1 MADHSEQYEKSWILH
16 HILDRFIGSPELVE
30 TRRRRVIIIE
40 RIKNGGKQ
48 NLTSLDTFYTG
59 SCAEEIEMEGSDF
72 DGMLIRNNVIVLCPF
87 QDSSFPQDS
96 KDKTVFMMRNA
107 DCRPGYVTLEL
118 VNLVPTCIELIKRSV
133 VPVRDVFYISSEM
146 FRRECA
152 DALCDR
158 LDSIVETHGPA
169 ACLKTEHCDIIVD
182 GDIVHSFPCT
192 RWPQEAYE
200 WVSRPRQ
207 HGWPDKALRD
217 QIVSGGCHLVPV
229 GDKMSDA
236 TFLQWRLSF
245 TTAERKLI
253 NSLTHTQFLIYGLLK
268 YFLKQ
273 ISDRLKQIFGD
284 ENILSSYI
292 IKTIIFHVVESTPGS
307 VWQEKNTFFCF
318 MLCLKVLIAWV
329 NAGYCPNHFININNM
344 FRGKVQGENPQKLLR
359 LLIDLDDM
367 KWDCL
372 SVGTV
377 IEPSFGILLQSVR
390 NGAWQLVLRPP
401 TESELKCDMEIFS
414 AAFVTDILPDVLAV
428 SLSLLS
434 VSNFGSD
441 EFIAYITTVRAL
453 SCTGMEIF
461 EKHIPAKRNKDKYKF
476 IRKSKILMTPLSS
489 VCTSSG
495 LLTLA
500 TYHYQSGN
508 YIKTLEMCGQ
518 MISSFKIYIGGF
530 YDADDKYLTWY
541 EHHICGLGY
550 SLLHKYKEVCVS
562 NVNFPPTISHFCP
575 SQLHPELTNIHS
587 QKLLSIPPLP
597 YAVFLKFLCYHEL
610 GDIRKRDAA
619 LIHLRAVKYDKE
631 QGVGHHWIVHTLL
644 GICYEMVGDTRRAI
658 REYNDSLDIREFEKY
673 LNPARKRIERLQ
685 KYQSRLA

>member
-30 TRRRRVIIIE
+30 TRRRR
-40 RIKNGGKQ
+40 
-48 NLTSLDTFYTG
+48 
-59 SCAEEIEMEGSDF
+59 
-72 DGMLIRNNVIVLCPF
+72 
-87 QDSSFPQDS
+87 DSSFPQDS

-441 EFIAYITTVRAL
+441 EFIAYITTD
-453 SCTGMEIF
+453 SC
-461 EKHIPAKRNKDKYKF
+461 IPQDTKDKTVFMMRDADSRPGWPRETNEWMYGMGSVEEDVSVVSGGDQSKTMSVWSVEWSVKVDVSVHSKGDQK
-476 IRKSKILMTPLSS
+476 RKMSVWSVEWSVKVDVSVHSKGDQKRKMS
-489 VCTSSG
+489 VWSMECSVEVYVSVVSG
-495 LLTLA
+495 GD
-500 TYHYQSGN
+500 HSKRISVWSVQWSVKVDVSVHSKGDQ
-508 YIKTLEMCGQ
+508 KRKMSVWSMEWSVEVEMYGMGSVEEDDSVVNGMFSRSICQCGQ
-518 MISSFKIYIGGF
+518 
-530 YDADDKYLTWY
+530 W
-541 EHHICGLGY
+541 
-550 SLLHKYKEVCVS
+550 
-562 NVNFPPTISHFCP
+562 
-575 SQLHPELTNIHS
+575 
-587 QKLLSIPPLP
+587 
-597 YAVFLKFLCYHEL
+597 
-610 GDIRKRDAA
+610 
-619 LIHLRAVKYDKE
+619 
-631 QGVGHHWIVHTLL
+631 W
-644 GICYEMVGDTRRAI
+644 
-658 REYNDSLDIREFEKY
+658 
-673 LNPARKRIERLQ
+673 
-685 KYQSRLA
+685 